1 MPRAIAV
8 IEDEQ
13 TIAAAV
19 AARLRAEGFLVE
31 IAADGPSGVALV
43 EQRAPDLVVL
53 DLMLPG
59 FDGIEACRR
68 IQATRPVPVVM
79 LRLVVGASVAVIAVV
94 LVLLLV
100 AGARWRAGWLPR
112 GVLVSAVVA
121 LLALNVLNADGFI
134 AGRNIDRAGKG
145 AALDMYYLSGLS
157 ADAVPQLLRLLR
169 LPEPDRTCVLETLRY
184 RLEQDGGGW
193 RGANVARS
201 RARSLLPAPTASCGT
216 QRN

>member
-1 MPRAIAV
+1 M
-8 IEDEQ
+8 
-13 TIAAAV
+13 
-19 AARLRAEGFLVE
+19 
-31 IAADGPSGVALV
+31 

-59 FDGIEACRR
+59 CDGIEVCRR

-145 AALDMYYLSGLS
+145 AVIDTYYLSGLS
-157 ADAVPQLLRLLR
+157 ADAVPQLMR

-184 RLEQDGGGW
+184 RLDQAGDGW
-193 RGANVARS
+193 RGANFARS